1 METQAVINT
10 ELQVPEDKMR
20 ATTAVAE
27 MKGAATQAKIDAAYA
42 KFMSMPKGT
51 PEYNE
56 ALGDFV
62 SLLFPNKPD

>member
-1 METQAVINT
+1 
-10 ELQVPEDKMR
+10 MR